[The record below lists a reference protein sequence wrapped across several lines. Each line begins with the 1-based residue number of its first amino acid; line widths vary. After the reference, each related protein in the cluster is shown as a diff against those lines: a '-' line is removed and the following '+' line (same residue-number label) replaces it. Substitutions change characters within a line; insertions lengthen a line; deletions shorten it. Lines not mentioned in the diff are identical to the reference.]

1 MTVTKLMLASFFL
14 VLLTGCKAIV
24 KDYSAAELESLK
36 ISLQGSDETTG
47 SMQIYGEVYWTCYA
61 KKGTLFVDVDGK
73 NANTKLEMVGRI
85 FRKQAPVSV
94 HGVIVASHGLGEN
107 QINIKIDLKRQAA
120 KFNISNNSNVHSG
133 CPSEWFDL
141 KQV

>member
-24 KDYSAAELESLK
+24 KDYSASELESLK

-47 SMQIYGEVYWTCYA
+47 SMRSYGDIYWTCYA
-61 KKGTLFVDVDGK
+61 KKGFLFVDVDGT
-73 NANTKLEMVGRI
+73 NASTKLEMVGRV
-85 FRKQAPVSV
+85 FRKQSPVST
-94 HGVIVASHGLGEN
+94 HGIIVASHALGEN

-120 KFNISNNSNVHSG
+120 KFNISNDSDVHSG